1 MSESVRRAK
10 ARLGS
15 YPAYLAACT
24 AEGAA
29 YAKCVAPH
37 MGEVNKNQCQPQ
49 FEAFKACI
57 VKQAK
62 AAGKKTLAEL
72 VRVVTNKDLNDDS
85 GSF

>member
-1 MSESVRRAK
+1 MSESVKRAR

-37 MGEVNKNQCQPQ
+37 MGEVKKNQCQPQ

-62 AAGKKTLAEL
+62 SAGKKNSSRNCTRSEKE
-72 VRVVTNKDLNDDS
+72 RPK
-85 GSF
+85 